1 MPRWRCRLD
10 SLAVDDTPDLALL
23 RLLAGGATAEQLRGV
38 LAGSQATDL
47 ALRTHHRLDEQR
59 RKELELRALL
69 DTARDLAAARD
80 PDEILDE
87 IVRRARSLLGTDLA
101 YLTLYDPLH
110 GDTYMRATD
119 GAVAASFRC
128 LRLELGV
135 GLGGAVA
142 ATHEAWW
149 TADYWNDHR
158 FSHTPTIDAGV
169 SDEGI
174 VAICGTPL
182 IVENEF
188 VGVLFASERST
199 RTFAPDAVALL
210 GSLATIA
217 ALTIIQTRARRATE
231 AALAELSRVHEA
243 VRTYTADV
251 EHSAEA
257 HDRFTQLV
265 VAGGGVD
272 DVTQALGATLGGW
285 IVVIDA
291 DGLRRSSFGPVPG
304 DDVATGEPDPLAQ
317 AAVVVK
323 ARVHDGRI
331 AEGGTYA
338 LAVRARRE
346 LFAILVGGG
355 RDLSPLDWRIVERA
369 SAVAALVFLFERG
382 TADARRRAISE
393 QVSDLVAG
401 TLADVEAHR
410 LLRQEGVDPR
420 GPFCLIGIR
429 ASRLPSRR
437 LVIPLATALAGV
449 GLAGEHARHAVA
461 IVPGD
466 DPGRAAKNLVA
477 RISRVDELTAAGVG
491 PLMGTH
497 VLPDAFADAVRGV
510 QAMIAFGRRGQ
521 GAATGDLGF
530 AGLVV
535 GSTPDVAAYIDSVL
549 GVLLAYDQRKGTRL
563 VETVDAYFA
572 AAQSPLHAASALHVH
587 PNTVSQRLER
597 VNALLGANW
606 ASPDH
611 ALEIQLA
618 LRLRRLLPDQDDG
631 IAT

>member
-1 MPRWRCRLD
+1 M
-10 SLAVDDTPDLALL
+10 DDTPNLALL
-23 RLLAGGATAEQLRGV
+23 RLLADGATTEQLRSV
-38 LAGSQATDL
+38 FAGSEATDL
-47 ALRTHHRLDEQR
+47 AFRTYQRLNEQR
-59 RKELELRALL
+59 RKELELRALV

-87 IVRRARSLLGTDLA
+87 IVRRARSILGTDLA
-101 YLTLYDPLH
+101 YLTLYDPQN

-149 TADYWNDHR
+149 TADYWNDPR
-158 FSHTPTIDAGV
+158 FTHTATIDAGV

-188 VGVLFASERST
+188 VGVLFASERT
-199 RTFAPDAVALL
+199 ARTFAPDAVALL

-231 AALAELSRVHEA
+231 AALEELSRVHEA
-243 VRTYTADV
+243 VRQYTADV

-304 DDVATGEPDPLAQ
+304 DDVATGDPDPLAE
-317 AAVVVK
+317 AAVV
-323 ARVHDGRI
+323 ARARLQDGRI
-331 AEGGTYA
+331 VEGDIYA

-355 RDLSPLDWRIVERA
+355 CDLSPLDWRIVERA
-369 SAVAALVFLFERG
+369 SAVAALVFLSERG
-382 TADARRRAISE
+382 TADARRRAVSE

-401 TLADVEAHR
+401 TLPDVEAHR

-420 GPFCLIGIR
+420 GPFCLVGIR
-429 ASRLPSRR
+429 ASALPSRR
-437 LVIPLATALAGV
+437 LVIPLATALAGQ
-449 GLAGEHARHAVA
+449 GLAGEHARHAVV

-466 DPGRAAKNLVA
+466 DPGRAAKMLVKRA
-477 RISRVDELTAAGVG
+477 SRAGELTAAGVG
-491 PLMGTH
+491 PLMGTYA
-497 VLPDAFADAVRGV
+497 LPDAFVDAVRGV
-510 QAMIAFGRRGQ
+510 EAMIAFGRRGE

-535 GSTPDVAAYIDSVL
+535 GSTPDVATYIDSVL

-563 VETVDAYFA
+563 ISTVDAYFA
-572 AAQSPLHAASALHVH
+572 AAQSPRHAARALHVH

-597 VNALLGANW
+597 ISALLGTNW
-606 ASPDH
+606 AAPDR

-618 LRLRRLLPDQDDG
+618 LRLRRLLPDGRDDV
-631 IAT
+631 AT